1 MSLDPLNPWNFA
13 VLGDVR
19 LTAGHFAEAEVAYRK
34 VELNP
39 TIAGLHRLLANI
51 LISTHKAAEAVAEA
65 E

>member
-1 MSLDPLNPWNFA
+1 M
-13 VLGDVR
+13 
-19 LTAGHFAEAEVAYRK
+19 TAGHFAEAEVAYRK